1 MCLIKDFTCSVLRDL
16 TLNSVCHG
24 PQFVSK
30 MSSVCHGPQFVSKMS
45 SVCRGPQ
52 FVSKM
57 SSVCHGLQF
66 VCKMSSHENLLNQT
80 KLSPLFKE

>member
-1 MCLIKDFTCSVLRDL
+1 MCLIKDFIYSVLWDL

-45 SVCRGPQ
+45 SVCLGPQ

-57 SSVCHGLQF
+57 SSVCHGPQF
-66 VCKMSSHENLLNQT
+66 VCKMSSHENL
-80 KLSPLFKE
+80 FKRNKTITIV